1 MDTMSLRELQS
12 LFARLVGQ
20 LIVWIYAQGWEVTFG
35 DFSRVDGNGHMAN
48 SCHYIRLAADLNL
61 FVAGVWKDADCPEW
75 QQVGAYWESL
85 HSLAR
90 WGGKFHQIDLNH
102 FSLTYNGRS

>member
-1 MDTMSLRELQS
+1 MGLRELQS
-12 LFARLVGQ
+12 TFARLIGV
-20 LIVWIYAQGWEVTFG
+20 LIGWIYEQGWEVTCG
-35 DFSRVDGNGHMAN
+35 DFNRPDNLGHMPN

-75 QQVGAYWESL
+75 QQIGAQWESL
-85 HSLAR
+85 HPLAR
-90 WGGKFHQIDLNH
+90 WGGKFKQVDLNH